1 MAVRPIAHRSTTLFG
16 LFSTPHVL
24 LRTMSSTAAPAA
36 APLHPLPPFTSAT
49 AHTKVKAAQDKWNTR
64 DPALVAPAYTEDS
77 VWRNRDDFI
86 KGRDEIKQFL
96 TRKWA
101 KEKNYRLRKE
111 LFAFTDN
118 KMYVTRSSSS

>member
-1 MAVRPIAHRSTTLFG
+1 MAVRTIAHRSTTLFG
-16 LFSTPHVL
+16 LFSTPHVF

-49 AHTKVKAAQDKWNTR
+49 AHTKVKAAQDKWNTC